1 MNDFA
6 PFEPMLHGT
15 SVGGVIV
22 RPAGPDD
29 VSRVARLLTLRG
41 ISAEEAREQA
51 PRMID
56 ALPVLL
62 LALLSAAEAATGD
75 DDGSGVADDETA
87 AAPDDALL
95 APVALSGAFPLP
107 ERMRASLP
115 EASADSDAWM
125 VSGLVVDPV
134 ARRRGVGRVLLTA
147 IADAVRALE
156 PVRRRHL
163 RGRAGRPAASN
174 RVRREPGRGAP
185 DLAGGRPSAV
195 TRSRRGWGRCE
206 TVGGESDRPGA
217 TRRDSRSRTGP
228 GTGRTA
234 PRLRAP
240 AVRRR
245 ACRPAPRLESASS
258 GCAPCRSGSPVG
270 TARARGAP

>member
-115 EASADSDAWM
+115 
-125 VSGLVVDPV
+125 V

-156 PVRRRHL
+156 PAAALYSVVNATNHASVGLHL
-163 RGRAGRPAASN
+163 VVGFER
-174 RVRREPGRGAP
+174 
-185 DLAGGRPSAV
+185 LARLEGFGAV
-195 TRSRRGWGRCE
+195 TFE
-206 TVGGESDRPGA
+206 GGQGVLLR
-217 TRRDSRSRTGP
+217 RTG
-228 GTGRTA
+228 
-234 PRLRAP
+234 
-240 AVRRR
+240 
-245 ACRPAPRLESASS
+245 
-258 GCAPCRSGSPVG
+258 
-270 TARARGAP
+270 